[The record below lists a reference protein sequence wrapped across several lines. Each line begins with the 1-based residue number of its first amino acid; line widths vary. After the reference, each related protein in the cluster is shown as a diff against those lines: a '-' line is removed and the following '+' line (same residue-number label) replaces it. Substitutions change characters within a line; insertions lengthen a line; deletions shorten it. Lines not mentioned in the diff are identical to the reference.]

1 MRVNESL
8 LRALIREELGRID
21 EAVKDTY
28 GYTVRSADDVKWS
41 PDKRRIPK
49 DRNPFVG
56 SSPAYHSWYNDGNQS
71 VRWSKEIEPPGG
83 DPYLLRGSTAIYF
96 NEGNYVIIPSIDA
109 SIPGRIMAIYHKDA
123 ASMGVPGADETDT
136 IPLANISW
144 SEFGGQGPSTDV
156 GLAFLVKVGTKDPM
170 GSASAAMG
178 YYRAGQDAQAERE
191 EKRAER
197 EARREEKRL
206 AAMPSMP
213 PPVAA
218 PAGPPRTIRR
228 PGGVAAPPPPPS
240 PKTTEMTPA
249 ELARWKADIGLRR
262 RE

>member
-8 LRALIREELGRID
+8 LRLLIREELSRID
-21 EAVKDTY
+21 EAVKNTY
-28 GYTVRSADDVKWS
+28 GYNVRSADDVKWT

-56 SSPAYHSWYNDGNQS
+56 SSPAYHSWYNDGNQR
-71 VRWSKEIEPPGG
+71 VRWSKEIEPVGG
-83 DPYLLRGSTAIYF
+83 DPYKIRGSTEIYF
-96 NEGNYVIIPSIDA
+96 NEGNYVIIPTIDA
-109 SIPGRIMAIYHKDA
+109 SIPGKIMAIYHKNA
-123 ASMGVPGADETDT
+123 AEMGVPGAGPSDT

-170 GSASAAMG
+170 ESASAAMG
-178 YYRAGQDAQAERE
+178 YYRAGQDAQEAKDER
-191 EKRAER
+191 RAER

-206 AAMPSMP
+206 ASMP
-213 PPVAA
+213 PPASPAA
-218 PAGPPRTIRR
+218 EPPPAPRTIRR
-228 PGGVAAPPPPPS
+228 VGGIAAPPPPKKPM
-240 PKTTEMTPA
+240 EMTPA
-249 ELARWKADIGLRR
+249 ELERWKADMGLRS